1 MMRWLGI
8 DFSGDNSMWSPRC
21 GRSNVWVADVRE
33 AEGRLTLRSLGRVQS
48 IGDAAVITPFSRLA
62 AALRTGDFSAA
73 AIDAPFS
80 VPAQF
85 LPARGHPH
93 LLTHVGDVARGQRY
107 FCRGAEFVE
116 AVSGLKPPLDPKKP
130 FRRTEDVWI
139 KRKVN
144 VRSTMWAGARGGAPM
159 TAACLTLLAEA
170 GRPIWPWQ
178 CSTDGLLVEAFPAG
192 QLAHWRATS
201 GDRELP
207 FQGYNGST
215 PPAGAARDAIVKFL
229 STMIDLGAHESV
241 VRADADALD
250 AVICAF
256 AAVAVT
262 RGKVGLLPPDD
273 HNGEGWIAVHK

>member
-1 MMRWLGI
+1 MTRWLGI

-21 GRSNVWVADVRE
+21 GRSNVWVADVSE
-33 AEGRLTLRSLGRVQS
+33 AEGGLTLRALGRVQS
-48 IGDAAVITPFSRLA
+48 IGDPAIGTPFSRLA
-62 AALRTGDFSAA
+62 AALRNGDFSVA

-85 LPARGHPH
+85 LPAGGHPQ
-93 LLTHVGDVARGQRY
+93 LLKHVGGLVRGQRY

-130 FRRTEDVWI
+130 LRQTENAWA
-139 KRKVN
+139 KRAVN

-159 TAACLTLLAEA
+159 TAACLTLLAEV

-178 CSTDGLLVEAFPAG
+178 CAADGLLVEAFPAG
-192 QLAHWRATS
+192 QLVHWRAT
-201 GDRELP
+201 RERDLP
-207 FQGYNGST
+207 FQGYNGGIA
-215 PPAGAARDAIVKFL
+215 PAGAARDAIVKFL
-229 STMIDLGAHESV
+229 SRMIALGAHESV
-241 VRADADALD
+241 MRADADALD

-262 RGKVGLLPPDD
+262 RGDVGLLPPDD
-273 HNGEGWIAVHK
+273 DNGEGWIAVHQ